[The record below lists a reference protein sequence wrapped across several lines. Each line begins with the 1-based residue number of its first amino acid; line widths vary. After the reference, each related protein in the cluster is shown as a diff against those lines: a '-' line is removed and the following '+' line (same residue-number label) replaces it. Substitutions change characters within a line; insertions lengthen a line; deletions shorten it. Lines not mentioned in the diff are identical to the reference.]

1 MKKLSLFL
9 AAAVLLVAA
18 RAEARQQKVV
28 RVKPGYATVI
38 VCPTPPELVTVGNS
52 QQFAVQSSG
61 NYVLVKPAVSSGST
75 NMFIKAGMSTY
86 NLVLQVS
93 ATPDLEIQ
101 LLPTASAPSL
111 PATPTPAPAKTAA
124 DGARNHVDFS
134 SKNGAALKGK
144 EFETIS
150 PKARAVLSSYLKMP
164 RRYTYSVK
172 NSDVILALDHMVQ
185 IEDKLYMICTIVNN
199 SRIPYDIGFVH
210 FKLVDHN
217 RSLLVFKKKVKETVI
232 EPVGDFYSPSIKP
245 NASGRMLF
253 VFDKQGFSDKS
264 TIEIKCD
271 EESGRRVLTLNVPG
285 SYVE

>member
-1 MKKLSLFL
+1 MKNLSLFF
-9 AAAVLLVAA
+9 AAVVLLVAA

-52 QQFAVQSSG
+52 QQFTVQSSG

-75 NMFIKAGMSTY
+75 NIFIKAGMNTY

-93 ATPDLEIQ
+93 ATPDLEIR
-101 LLPTASAPSL
+101 LLPTAPAPSL
-111 PATPTPAPAKTAA
+111 PATPAPALDKSAE
-124 DGARNHVDFS
+124 RNHVDFN

-150 PKARAVLSSYLKMP
+150 PKARSVLSSYLKTP

-172 NSDVILALDHMVQ
+172 NSNVILALDHMVQ
-185 IEDKLYMICTIVNN
+185 IENKFYMICTIVNN
-199 SRIPYDIGFVH
+199 SKIPYDIGFVH

-217 RSLLVFKKKVKETVI
+217 RSLLVFKKRVKETAI
-232 EPVGDFYSPSIKP
+232 EPVGDFYSPSVKP
-245 NASGRMLF
+245 NTSGRMLF

>member
-9 AAAVLLVAA
+9 AAVVLLFAA
-18 RAEARQQKVV
+18 RAETRQQKVV
-28 RVKPGYATVI
+28 RVKPGFATVI
-38 VCPTPPELVTVGNS
+38 VCPSPPELVTVGNS
-52 QQFAVQSSG
+52 QQFTVQSSG
-61 NYVLVKPAVSSGST
+61 NYVLVKPAVSSGAT
-75 NMFIKAGMSTY
+75 NMFIKAGMNTY
-86 NLVLQVS
+86 NLILQVS
-93 ATPDLEIQ
+93 ATPDLEIR
-101 LLPTASAPSL
+101 LLPTAPAPSL
-111 PATPTPAPAKTAA
+111 PAAPAPEKSAA
-124 DGARNHVDFS
+124 DGARNHVDLS

-150 PKARAVLSSYLKMP
+150 PKARTTLSSYLKTP

-199 SRIPYDIGFVH
+199 SKIPYDIGFVH

-217 RSLLVFKKKVKETVI
+217 RSLLVFKKKVKETAI
-232 EPVGDFYSPSIKP
+232 EPVRDFYSPSIKP
-245 NASGRMLF
+245 NTSGRMLF

>member
-1 MKKLSLFL
+1 MKKFFFFF
-9 AAAVLLVAA
+9 AAVALVVVA

-52 QQFAVQSSG
+52 QQFSVQNSG
-61 NYVLVKPAVSSGST
+61 NYVLVKPLVSSGST
-75 NMFIKAGMSTY
+75 NLFIKAGLNTY

-93 ATPDLEIQ
+93 ATPDLEIR
-101 LLPTASAPSL
+101 LLPTAPAPGL
-111 PATPTPAPAKTAA
+111 PATPTPVPEKSAT
-124 DGARNHVDFS
+124 DGARNHVDLN

-150 PKARAVLSSYLKMP
+150 PKARTVLSSYLKTP

-199 SRIPYDIGFVH
+199 SKIPYDIGFVR
-210 FKLVDHN
+210 FKLIDQN
-217 RSLLVFKKKVKETVI
+217 RSLLVFKKKVKETAI

-245 NASGRMLF
+245 NTSGRMLF

>member
-1 MKKLSLFL
+1 MKKPSLFL
-9 AAAVLLVAA
+9 AAVVLLLAT
-18 RAEARQQKVV
+18 RAETRQQKVV
-28 RVKPGYATVI
+28 RVKPGFATVI

-52 QQFAVQSSG
+52 QQFTVQSSG
-61 NYVLVKPAVSSGST
+61 NYVLVKPAVSSGAT
-75 NMFIKAGMSTY
+75 NMFIKAGMNTY
-86 NLVLQVS
+86 NLILQVS
-93 ATPDLEIQ
+93 ATPDLEIR
-101 LLPTASAPSL
+101 LLPTAPAPTL
-111 PATPTPAPAKTAA
+111 PATPTPDKNAT
-124 DGARNHVDFS
+124 DGARNHVDLS

-150 PKARAVLSSYLKMP
+150 PKARTMLSSYLKTP

-199 SRIPYDIGFVH
+199 SKIPYDVGFVS

-217 RSLLVFKKKVKETVI
+217 RSLLLFKKKVKETAI
-232 EPVGDFYSPSIKP
+232 EPIGDFYSSSVKP
-245 NASGRMLF
+245 NTSGRMLF

-271 EESGRRVLTLNVPG
+271 EGSGRRVLTLNVPG